1 MREKIIVRSLTD
13 EGFALPE
20 EVDLIHIYTTSPRI
34 LGTVLSLLS
43 STMLDCRN
51 SARFVLY
58 LLLASSMAMAQTTTP
73 PQKPQDEVV
82 RVYTELVQTDV
93 MVFDKAGK
101 FVNGL
106 TADNFELRI
115 DGKPRPIQAFEQ
127 ISAGSD
133 EESQLAA
140 ARGANTLNLKRP
152 VPLDRGRIV
161 FFYLDDFHM
170 DLSGIVAA
178 KKVINAFI
186 DKEMGQNDQAAIT
199 SATGQIGFLQQLT
212 NDRLVLRAALERI
225 MPKSYSARDFDRP
238 PMNEFEAL
246 LIERLDHEVFEFFVT
261 ETMRLNPGLSRD
273 AAESIVRGRAQ
284 AIQSQ
289 AAHINQN
296 MLVGLQRLVQSAR
309 TLPGRKIVFLL
320 SGGFLMENRRG
331 NAMTQMRDITTAAAK
346 SGVVIYSMDT
356 RGLVASLHD
365 ASSDRPFDPYGR
377 LSMSTFSELNATQD
391 GMNALAVDTGG
402 KAIFNTND
410 LKKGL
415 APAIKET
422 SNYYLLAWRPEP
434 ETQKQGRFRNVEVKL
449 VGRPD
454 LTVRVRKGY
463 FDLDPEPAKPVAKKE
478 AAKPAP
484 VQTAPGKLR
493 EAIGAAYPERTLPIL
508 MSADYYDVAGK
519 GAMLSTSIL
528 MPGEF
533 LMFGEQPD
541 GKIQAVL
548 DLTGVYFDDKGVVKS
563 SFMER
568 IVTTAPNLEAT
579 KNYRNDIMFTY
590 PAKLTPG
597 LYQVRVAARDDK
609 SGKVGSVHAWVEIPD
624 LAKKKLTISSL
635 LLGERTQAAVTNVS
649 NPKGVS
655 PVALSAS
662 HRFGRQSTLR
672 FLLFAY
678 NGVLSPADQKPDVAV
693 QVQVIRDDQPV
704 ITTAVRK
711 INTEGVADLE
721 RLPYAAEIPLTEL
734 LPGRY
739 LLRVTLIDRVSKQ
752 STSRQTHFDVY

>member
-1 MREKIIVRSLTD
+1 MYVSRKSVRLVWVLL
-13 EGFALPE
+13 FAW
-20 EVDLIHIYTTSPRI
+20 
-34 LGTVLSLLS
+34 
-43 STMLDCRN
+43 ST
-51 SARFVLY
+51 
-58 LLLASSMAMAQTTTP
+58 ASAQTTTP
-73 PQKPQDEVV
+73 PAKPQDEVV

-93 MVFDKAGK
+93 MVFDKEGK

-115 DGKPRPIQAFEQ
+115 DGKPRTIQAFEQ
-127 ISAGSD
+127 ITAGSN

-140 ARGANTLNLKRP
+140 ARGANTVNLKRP

-170 DLSGIVAA
+170 DLAGLVAA

-186 DKEMGQNDQAAIT
+186 DNEMGQNDQAAIA

-212 NDRLVLRAALERI
+212 GDRLVLRAALERVTA
-225 MPKSYSARDFDRP
+225 KSYSARDFDRP

-289 AAHINQN
+289 DANINQN
-296 MLVGLQRLVQSAR
+296 MLVGLQRLVQSAK
-309 TLPGRKIVFLL
+309 TLPGRKLVFFL

-331 NAMTQMRDITTAAAK
+331 NTMSQMRDITSAAAK

-365 ASSDRPFDPYGR
+365 ASTDRPFDPFGR

-391 GMNALAVDTGG
+391 GMNALAADTGG
-402 KAIFNTND
+402 KALFNTND

-422 SNYYLLAWRPEP
+422 STYYLLAWRPEA
-434 ETQKQGRFRNVEVKL
+434 EAQKQSRFRNVEVKL

-478 AAKPAP
+478 SAPKTPA
-484 VQTAPGKLR
+484 VQSAPAKLR
-493 EAIGAAYPERTLPIL
+493 EAIGAAYPERSLPIL
-508 MSADYYDVAGK
+508 ISADYYDVAGK
-519 GAMLSTSIL
+519 GGMLSTAIQV
-528 MPGEF
+528 PGEF
-533 LMFGEQPD
+533 LVFGPQPD

-548 DLTGVYFDDKGVVKS
+548 DLSGVYFDDKGIVKAN
-563 SFMER
+563 FLER
-568 IVTTAPNLEAT
+568 IVTTAPNIEAT
-579 KNYRNDIMFTY
+579 QGFRNDITFTY
-590 PAKLTPG
+590 PTKLTPG

-609 SGKVGSVHAWVEIPD
+609 SGKVGTAHAWIEIPD
-624 LAKKKLTISSL
+624 LAKKKLTMSSL
-635 LLGERTQAAVTNVS
+635 LLGERTQGMMTNVS
-649 NPKGVS
+649 SPAGVS

-662 HRFGRQSTLR
+662 HRFQRQSTLR

-678 NGVLSPADQKPDVAV
+678 NGVNLPADQKPDIAV

-704 ITTAVRK
+704 ITTALRK
-711 INTEGVADLE
+711 INTEGVTDLE
-721 RLPYAAEIPLTEL
+721 RLPYAAEIPLNEL